1 MSFGCRYI
9 DGEWCRVSIRD
20 VGDEQVSAFYIDY
33 GTTEKVYKTDL
44 RLLPLS
50 LVKAPAFA
58 LPCLLS
64 GVKPVESKWSE
75 KAKMYFEELV
85 LEKTLLAE
93 VIAAEETVYVVQLLD
108 MGIEV
113 SKKLIQMN
121 HAEEYDIAGYKEE
134 EETQPEKSPSELQ
147 SPEKGEDYTY
157 RDLDQAKSTLFFGAD
172 DDDDETSDT
181 ESDICELPE
190 STLKRGERLEV
201 LISHVKTFESIFV
214 QLKTKQAFIESQ
226 LDELQEAYESNAGDA
241 SQEFQSTIKPG
252 ILCAALSADDQLWY
266 RAIVLEASDGDATVQ
281 FVDYGNTETLE
292 SAQLRPLKPKFSA
305 EPKQAIKCSLH
316 GAEDVSEDVFETFVV
331 EVQDRTLLAEVVDIG
346 EDDVPSLKLLDMGSC
361 VLSRLITNLNKEP
374 SEQQV
379 VNPEEASENEI
390 TEPNCS
396 KEKDDSGVKE
406 HVEEADNE
414 ASPVCEPQ
422 LKPDIDGEDLTIAGN
437 KNNNAICEED
447 ETEYIPENAEIK
459 ELSES
464 QQREDIKE
472 NNNIPSIVI
481 ENVSDNPEEVKT
493 GETDTAEGPTSEKMV
508 DQDNESV
515 EVPPSVITCDETA
528 ALNKDIDPEEKEIG
542 GADHAKTEDSE
553 VCAALSEDETADS
566 ESQTAAVQEN
576 RTEENMTEERTVK
589 ESLEQ
594 IEAVGSSTNAPE
606 DPLTED
612 KEDSY
617 AESGAIGE
625 SATEERLTEDSD
637 EETCIQESQPED
649 ADAKCDSEE
658 VSAKSEG
665 DAERKTRIEDP
676 QGDKDVEI
684 PQAESISSPEES
696 TGGKSQEENEQSRV
710 DTDVSSIEEEET
722 GNREVTNED
731 VLDSTPISDIDD
743 LKEQVVECV
752 MTSEPSVNPVDEG
765 KTELMNDDE
774 PGEMSPDID
783 EEGSTKCDELE
794 PLHFRYPCLCE
805 GDELSVT
812 TSVTNSPQDFWCQ
825 LINPSTTDLPLLID
839 QIQDNCSGEASPD
852 TALNNPAIDT
862 PCFSR
867 CSLDGNWY
875 RGKVID
881 ISGDSAEV
889 RYVDYGNSESAQIS
903 DLRRLSPEFLELNAQ
918 AFRCRLQG
926 VASNDGGPWDET
938 SCARFEELVADK
950 DLLLM
955 IKSKKRSGTDEIL
968 TVTLREGD
976 TSVAAVLIEGGY
988 AQTDACGSPEEEE
1001 RDSQSHEFA
1010 PTPLDPESVVDVVY
1024 LGGVS
1029 PDNFILQLQ
1038 DGAEELKTLLLNL
1051 PTVEATD
1058 DMIVKV
1064 GQAVLVESRRGVVQ
1078 QVVDGQCTVSMGPPL
1093 SKKLFPVSRVGKRK
1107 ASQEAGNLFFFPNFI
1122 FYKLSVQG
1130 GK

>member
-1 MSFGCRYI
+1 MSFGFRYI

-93 VIAAEETVYVVQLLD
+93 VIAAEETVYVFQLLD

-121 HAEEYDIAGYKEE
+121 HAEEYDISGYKEE

-172 DDDDETSDT
+172 DDDDETSDA

-214 QLKTKQAFIESQ
+214 QLKTKQTFIESQ

-241 SQEFQSTIKPG
+241 SQEFQSTLKPG

-266 RAIVLEASDGDATVQ
+266 RAIVLETSDGDATVQ

-292 SAQLRPLKPKFSA
+292 SEQLRPLKPKFSA

-316 GAEDVSEDVFETFVV
+316 GADDVSEDVFETFVV

-346 EDDVPSLKLLDMGSC
+346 EGDVPSLKLLDMGSC
-361 VLSRLITNLNKEP
+361 VLSRLITNLDKEQ

-379 VNPEEASENEI
+379 VNPEDKELSEQQLVNPEESENEI
-390 TEPNCS
+390 TELNCS
-396 KEKDDSGVKE
+396 EEKDDSGIKE
-406 HVEEADNE
+406 HVEVTDNV
-414 ASPVCEPQ
+414 SSSICEPQ
-422 LKPDIDGEDLTIAGN
+422 LKADNVDIDEEELTIAGN
-437 KNNNAICEED
+437 KNNNAICDED

-464 QQREDIKE
+464 QQGEDIKE
-472 NNNIPSIVI
+472 NNNIPCIVI
-481 ENVSDNPEEVKT
+481 ENVSDYSEECGTDEVKT
-493 GETDTAEGPTSEKMV
+493 GETDTAEGQTSEKMV
-508 DQDNESV
+508 DQDNKV
-515 EVPPSVITCDETA
+515 HPSVITCDETA
-528 ALNKDIDPEEKEIG
+528 ALNEDIEPEEKEIG
-542 GADHAKTEDSE
+542 EADNAKTEDSE
-553 VCAALSEDETADS
+553 VCAALSEDDTADG
-566 ESQTAAVQEN
+566 ESTVEG
-576 RTEENMTEERTVK
+576 RTVE
-589 ESLEQ
+589 ESSEQ
-594 IEAVGSSTNAPE
+594 IEAVGSSTKTPE

-637 EETCIQESQPED
+637 KETCIQESQPED

-665 DAERKTRIEDP
+665 DTERKTRIEDP
-676 QGDKDVEI
+676 EGDKDVEI

-696 TGGKSQEENEQSRV
+696 AGGKSQEENEQSRV

-722 GNREVTNED
+722 GNRKLEGVTSED
-731 VLDSTPISDIDD
+731 VFDSTPISDNDD

-752 MTSEPSVNPVDEG
+752 TPSEQSVNPVDGG

-774 PGEMSPDID
+774 PGEMSPDLD
-783 EEGSTKCDELE
+783 EAESTKCAEPE

-852 TALNNPAIDT
+852 TALNNPTIDT

-875 RGKVID
+875 RGKVIA
-881 ISGDSAEV
+881 ISGDTAEV

-926 VASNDGGPWDET
+926 VASNDRGPWDET
-938 SCARFEELVADK
+938 SCARFEELVTDK
-950 DLLLM
+950 DLLLT
-955 IKSKKRSGTDEIL
+955 IKSKKRSGTGSGDETL
-968 TVTLREGD
+968 TVTLQEED
-976 TSVAAVLIEGGY
+976 ASVAAVLIEGGY
-988 AQTDACGSPEEEE
+988 AQTDACGSLEEEE
-1001 RDSQSHEFA
+1001 QDSQSHEFA
-1010 PTPLDPESVVDVVY
+1010 LTPLEPESVVDVVY

-1029 PDNFILQLQ
+1029 PDNFLLQLQ

-1058 DMIVKV
+1058 DMVVKA

-1078 QVVDGQCTVSMGPPL
+1078 QVVDGQCTVSMGPPS
-1093 SKKLFPVSRVGKRK
+1093 SKKLFPVSRVGKRI
-1107 ASQEAGNLFFFPNFI
+1107 SSRQAGNIYIFF
-1122 FYKLSVQG
+1122 S
-1130 GK
+1130 